1 MIKAYI
7 LTEMQPG
14 DYNKAVK
21 EMEKIENIK
30 KISITAG
37 DYDIIIRAEVSH
49 IKDLLKITNKI
60 HMIDGVN
67 KTKTQV
73 IEKELANSGLYKDF
87 PSKR

>member
-14 DYNKAVK
+14 DYNKAIK
-21 EMEKIENIK
+21 EMGKIENIK

-37 DYDIIIRAEVSH
+37 DYDIILRVEVNR
-49 IKDLLKITNKI
+49 INDLLKITNKL

-67 KTKTQV
+67 KTRTQV
-73 IEKELANSGLYKDF
+73 IEKEVASLAFGKYNSAKL
-87 PSKR
+87 

>member
-14 DYNKAVK
+14 DYNKAIK

-30 KISITAG
+30 KISVTAG

-49 IKDLLKITNKI
+49 IKDLLKLTNKI

-73 IEKELANSGLYKDF
+73 IEKELANSGL
-87 PSKR
+87 

>member
-37 DYDIIIRAEVSH
+37 DYDIIIRAEVGH

-73 IEKELANSGLYKDF
+73 IEKELANSGLYKDIS
-87 PSKR
+87 SKR

>member
-14 DYNKAVK
+14 DYNKAIK

-30 KISITAG
+30 KISVTAG
-37 DYDIIIRAEVSH
+37 DYDIIIRAEVSR
-49 IKDLLKITNKI
+49 IKDLMKLTNKI

-73 IEKELANSGLYKDF
+73 IEKEVASLGFGK
-87 PSKR
+87 SKGS

>member
-14 DYNKAVK
+14 DYNKAIK

-30 KISITAG
+30 KISVTAG

-49 IKDLLKITNKI
+49 IKDLMKLTNKI

-73 IEKELANSGLYKDF
+73 IEKEVASLGFGK
-87 PSKR
+87 SKGS

>member
-21 EMEKIENIK
+21 EMGKIENIK
-30 KISITAG
+30 KISVTAG

-49 IKDLLKITNKI
+49 IKDLLKLTNKI

-73 IEKELANSGLYKDF
+73 IEKELTNSGLYKDIS
-87 PSKR
+87 SKR

>member
-21 EMEKIENIK
+21 EMKKIENIK
-30 KISITAG
+30 KISVVAG
-37 DYDIIIRAEVSH
+37 DYDIIIRAEVNR
-49 IKDLLKITNKI
+49 INDLLKLTNKL

-73 IEKELANSGLYKDF
+73 VEKELANSGLYKDIS
-87 PSKR
+87 SKR

>member
-14 DYNKAVK
+14 DYNKAIK

-49 IKDLLKITNKI
+49 IKDLMKLTNKI

-73 IEKELANSGLYKDF
+73 IEKEVASWGLEKG
-87 PSKR
+87 KGLR

>member
-14 DYNKAVK
+14 DYNKAIK

-30 KISITAG
+30 KISVTAG

-49 IKDLLKITNKI
+49 IKDLLKLTNKI

-73 IEKELANSGLYKDF
+73 IEKELANS
-87 PSKR
+87 

>member
-7 LTEMQPG
+7 LTEMRPG

-21 EMEKIENIK
+21 EMKKIENIK
-30 KISITAG
+30 KISVVAG
-37 DYDIIIRAEVSH
+37 DYDIIIRAEVNR
-49 IKDLLKITNKI
+49 INDLLKLTNKL

-73 IEKELANSGLYKDF
+73 VEKELANSGLYKDIS
-87 PSKR
+87 SKR

>member
-14 DYNKAVK
+14 DYNKAIK

-30 KISITAG
+30 KISVVAG
-37 DYDIIIRAEVSH
+37 DYDIIIRAEVNRVN
-49 IKDLLKITNKI
+49 DLLKITNKL

-73 IEKELANSGLYKDF
+73 IEKELAHSGLYKDIS
-87 PSKR
+87 SKR

>member
-14 DYNKAVK
+14 DYNKAIK
-21 EMEKIENIK
+21 EMEKIENIR
-30 KISITAG
+30 KISVTAG

-49 IKDLLKITNKI
+49 IKDLMKLTNKI

-73 IEKELANSGLYKDF
+73 IEKEVASLGFGKSKD
-87 PSKR
+87 S

>member
-14 DYNKAVK
+14 DYNKAIK

-30 KISITAG
+30 KISVTAG

-49 IKDLLKITNKI
+49 IKDLLKLTNKI

-73 IEKELANSGLYKDF
+73 IEKELANSGSYKDIS
-87 PSKR
+87 SKR

>member
-14 DYNKAVK
+14 DYNKAIK

-30 KISITAG
+30 KISVTAG

-49 IKDLLKITNKI
+49 IKDLLNLTNKI
-60 HMIDGVN
+60 HMIYGVN

-73 IEKELANSGLYKDF
+73 IEKELTNSGLYKDIS
-87 PSKR
+87 SKR

>member
-49 IKDLLKITNKI
+49 IKDLLKLTNKI

-73 IEKELANSGLYKDF
+73 IEKELAHSGLYKDIS
-87 PSKR
+87 SKR

>member
-14 DYNKAVK
+14 DYNKALK

-30 KISITAG
+30 KISVTAG
-37 DYDIIIRAEVSH
+37 DYDIIIRAEVGH
-49 IKDLLKITNKI
+49 IKDLMKLTNKI

-73 IEKELANSGLYKDF
+73 IEKEVANWGSGKNKG
-87 PSKR
+87 S

>member
-21 EMEKIENIK
+21 EMKKIENIK

-49 IKDLLKITNKI
+49 IKDLLKLTNKI

-73 IEKELANSGLYKDF
+73 IEKELAHSGLYKDIS
-87 PSKR
+87 SKR

>member
-14 DYNKAVK
+14 DYNKAMK

-30 KISITAG
+30 KISVTAG

-49 IKDLLKITNKI
+49 IKDLMKLTNKI

-73 IEKELANSGLYKDF
+73 IEKEVASLGFGKSKD
-87 PSKR
+87 S

>member
-14 DYNKAVK
+14 DYNKAIK

-30 KISITAG
+30 KISVTAG

-49 IKDLLKITNKI
+49 IKDLLKLTNKI

-73 IEKELANSGLYKDF
+73 IEKELANSGLYKDIS
-87 PSKR
+87 SKR

>member
-7 LTEMQPG
+7 LTEMRPG

-21 EMEKIENIK
+21 EMKKIENIK
-30 KISITAG
+30 KISVVAG
-37 DYDIIIRAEVSH
+37 DYDIIIRAEVNR
-49 IKDLLKITNKI
+49 INDLLKLTNKL

-73 IEKELANSGLYKDF
+73 IEKELAHSGLYKDIS
-87 PSKR
+87 SKR

>member
-14 DYNKAVK
+14 DYNKAIK

-30 KISITAG
+30 KISVTAG

-49 IKDLLKITNKI
+49 IKDLLKLTNKI

-73 IEKELANSGLYKDF
+73 IEKELVNSGLYKNI
-87 PSKR
+87 SYKR

>member
-7 LTEMQPG
+7 LTEMRPG
-14 DYNKAVK
+14 DYNKAIK

-30 KISITAG
+30 KISVVAG
-37 DYDIIIRAEVSH
+37 DYDIIIRAEVNR
-49 IKDLLKITNKI
+49 INDLLKLTNKL

-73 IEKELANSGLYKDF
+73 IEKELVHSGLYKNIS
-87 PSKR
+87 SKR